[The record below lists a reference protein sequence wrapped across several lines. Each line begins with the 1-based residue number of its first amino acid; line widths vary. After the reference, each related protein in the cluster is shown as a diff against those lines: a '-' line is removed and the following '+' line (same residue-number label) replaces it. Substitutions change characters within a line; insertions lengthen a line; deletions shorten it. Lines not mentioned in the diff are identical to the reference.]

1 MSNKK
6 SGFGKF
12 LAGAAI
18 GAGLGILF
26 APKKGSET
34 RAILK
39 EKLDELMIQIK
50 KIDVEEIKE
59 EFEDR
64 IQEIK
69 EELADLDKEKVLE
82 LAKEK
87 SIQIRNDDNSLNRKN
102 LGILLFSDRTLLEK
116 HENIIYPEL
125 TKKVLQ
131 FISDSKTN
139 DPKQKIILNATVLF
153 KTPKLLELCDSIFF
167 VQSNYAKR
175 LLRAKHRDNSSFKN
189 IIKLFSAQ

>member
-1 MSNKK
+1 MSKN

-39 EKLDELMIQIK
+39 EKLDDLMIQIK

-87 SIQIRNDDNSLNRKN
+87 AVQLKN
-102 LGILLFSDRTLLEK
+102 KAQELVDLAIEKGTPILRDMAEDVKVKTLEVSKQVVKKLE
-116 HENIIYPEL
+116 
-125 TKKVLQ
+125 TKE
-131 FISDSKTN
+131 KT
-139 DPKQKIILNATVLF
+139 K
-153 KTPKLLELCDSIFF
+153 
-167 VQSNYAKR
+167 
-175 LLRAKHRDNSSFKN
+175 
-189 IIKLFSAQ
+189 

>member
-1 MSNKK
+1 MSKK

-39 EKLDELMIQIK
+39 EKLDDLMIQIK

-69 EELADLDKEKVLE
+69 EELADLDKEKV
-82 LAKEK
+82 
-87 SIQIRNDDNSLNRKN
+87 
-102 LGILLFSDRTLLEK
+102 
-116 HENIIYPEL
+116 
-125 TKKVLQ
+125 
-131 FISDSKTN
+131 
-139 DPKQKIILNATVLF
+139 
-153 KTPKLLELCDSIFF
+153 
-167 VQSNYAKR
+167 
-175 LLRAKHRDNSSFKN
+175 
-189 IIKLFSAQ
+189 

>member
-1 MSNKK
+1 MSKK

-12 LAGAAI
+12 LVGAAI

-39 EKLDELMIQIK
+39 EKLDDLMIQIK

-87 SIQIRNDDNSLNRKN
+87 AVQLKN
-102 LGILLFSDRTLLEK
+102 KAQELVDLAIEKGTPILRDMAEDVKVKTLEVSKQVVKKLE
-116 HENIIYPEL
+116 
-125 TKKVLQ
+125 TKEK
-131 FISDSKTN
+131 
-139 DPKQKIILNATVLF
+139 
-153 KTPKLLELCDSIFF
+153 
-167 VQSNYAKR
+167 AK
-175 LLRAKHRDNSSFKN
+175 
-189 IIKLFSAQ
+189 

>member
-1 MSNKK
+1 MSKK

-39 EKLDELMIQIK
+39 EKLDELMIQIR

-59 EFEDR
+59 EFENR
-64 IQEIK
+64 IQEIR

-87 SIQIRNDDNSLNRKN
+87 SIQLKN
-102 LGILLFSDRTLLEK
+102 KAQELVELAIEKGTPILRDMAEDVKVKTLEVSKQVVKKLE
-116 HENIIYPEL
+116 
-125 TKKVLQ
+125 TKE
-131 FISDSKTN
+131 KT
-139 DPKQKIILNATVLF
+139 K
-153 KTPKLLELCDSIFF
+153 
-167 VQSNYAKR
+167 
-175 LLRAKHRDNSSFKN
+175 
-189 IIKLFSAQ
+189 

>member
-1 MSNKK
+1 MSKK
-6 SGFGKF
+6 SGFGKI

-87 SIQIRNDDNSLNRKN
+87 SIQLKN
-102 LGILLFSDRTLLEK
+102 KAQELVDLAIDKGTPILRDMAEDVKVKTLEVSKQVVKKLE
-116 HENIIYPEL
+116 
-125 TKKVLQ
+125 TKE
-131 FISDSKTN
+131 KT
-139 DPKQKIILNATVLF
+139 K
-153 KTPKLLELCDSIFF
+153 
-167 VQSNYAKR
+167 
-175 LLRAKHRDNSSFKN
+175 
-189 IIKLFSAQ
+189 

>member
-1 MSNKK
+1 MSKK

-26 APKKGSET
+26 APKKGSKT

-87 SIQIRNDDNSLNRKN
+87 SIQLKN
-102 LGILLFSDRTLLEK
+102 KAQELVDLAIDKGTPILRDMAEDVKVKTLEVSKQVVKKLE
-116 HENIIYPEL
+116 
-125 TKKVLQ
+125 TKEK
-131 FISDSKTN
+131 
-139 DPKQKIILNATVLF
+139 
-153 KTPKLLELCDSIFF
+153 
-167 VQSNYAKR
+167 AK
-175 LLRAKHRDNSSFKN
+175 
-189 IIKLFSAQ
+189 

>member
-1 MSNKK
+1 MSKK

-39 EKLDELMIQIK
+39 NKFDELMIQIK
-50 KIDVEEIKE
+50 KIDIEEVKE

-87 SIQIRNDDNSLNRKN
+87 IADLKEKTQELVDLAIEKVTPVLRDAAEEVRLKAVDVTKDVLKKLEGIDN
-102 LGILLFSDRTLLEK
+102 
-116 HENIIYPEL
+116 
-125 TKKVLQ
+125 KKV
-131 FISDSKTN
+131 KKEN
-139 DPKQKIILNATVLF
+139 
-153 KTPKLLELCDSIFF
+153 
-167 VQSNYAKR
+167 
-175 LLRAKHRDNSSFKN
+175 
-189 IIKLFSAQ
+189 